1 MKTNY
6 SKLLNNILLEAD
18 SQFVIDLE
26 KSFDTL
32 RERKDVDGKLISEMI
47 NCINQLKKF
56 IQ

>member
-1 MKTNY
+1 MKTTY

-26 KSFDTL
+26 KSFDNL